1 MAPGILEM
9 AGPACLALAAD
20 PILSMVDTAFVGQI
34 GATHLAALGVDS
46 AVFAAAFVVF
56 NFLATAT
63 TPLIAVAAAAGD
75 TDKVGRTIARATG
88 IAAACG
94 IGVFLALDVLADP
107 ILSVLGAGPETGDLY
122 RLSREYLVVRAVAA
136 PAVLISTASLGAF
149 RGLQDMKTPLLVTV
163 YANCINFCLDYFLIF
178 GLGWDIKGAAAATT
192 CAEWASAAAFLNIMW
207 IRRDEFG
214 ISPDKVSSLLFWQ
227 DPQAVRPIT
236 NQQLSALTLASEA
249 GTAASLDTASANS
262 APSRAEESEAGSF
275 VKAGGAVLVRTL
287 VLFAT
292 KTLASAVATRQ
303 GTIPMAA
310 HQVGMQLWVFASL
323 VVDSLAVTGQS
334 LMAVHLGMGDIKE
347 ARATGDRLLQFGV
360 VLGGALGIIYWITSP
375 ILLPTFTEDAAVREQ
390 VMALMPLI
398 VVLQPLNAVA
408 YVLDGLLVG
417 ASDFKYMAKAMVIS
431 ATVSTVAFLAVE
443 PMGWGIAGVWGG
455 LGALMASRGLTLGSR
470 YVVGFENLPSLP
482 PAGAASPPTPNPEEA
497 SQAGWETPNNSLEDE
512 DVDE

>member
-398 VVLQPLNAVA
+398 VVLQVRAWECC
-408 YVLDGLLVG
+408 
-417 ASDFKYMAKAMVIS
+417 I
-431 ATVSTVAFLAVE
+431 
-443 PMGWGIAGVWGG
+443 
-455 LGALMASRGLTLGSR
+455 GSK
-470 YVVGFENLPSLP
+470 S
-482 PAGAASPPTPNPEEA
+482 
-497 SQAGWETPNNSLEDE
+497 
-512 DVDE
+512 